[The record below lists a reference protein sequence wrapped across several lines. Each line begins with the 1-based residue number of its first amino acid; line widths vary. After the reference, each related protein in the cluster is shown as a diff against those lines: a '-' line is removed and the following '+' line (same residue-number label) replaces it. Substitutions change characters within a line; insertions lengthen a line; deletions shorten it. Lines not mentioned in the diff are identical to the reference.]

1 MGAYGLL
8 GRSLSHSYSPAIH
21 RLLGSWPYSLYQRE
35 PEELKDFLLHG
46 SWDGIN
52 VTIPYKKAVVPYC
65 RELSPLAQKLGSVN
79 TLVRRADGSLYG
91 DNTDYFGFQQL
102 ALSLDVDYGGKKALV
117 LGSGGA
123 SVTVQAVLQEL
134 GCHVTVISRNG
145 PHNYGNLDRHRDAA
159 ILVNA
164 TPVGMFPH
172 NDAAPVSLASFPRL
186 EAVLD
191 LIYNPARTRLL
202 LEAERLGIAHRGGLL
217 MLVSQAA
224 RSSELFTGQTI
235 SREKA
240 EAVERSI
247 ARSMENLILIGMPG
261 CGKTTVGAA
270 LARATGKRF
279 WDADRKA
286 EKVIGMTIPRLFQQK
301 GEAAFRAC
309 ETAVLEQLGKQS
321 ALVLATGGG
330 CVTREENLPLLRQN
344 GRVIWLRRAL
354 DKLPTEG
361 RPLSRHAGVQAL
373 YDARASLYR
382 HFSDFEVSND
392 GSVEETVNEI
402 LEAIS
407 Q

>member
-46 SWDGIN
+46 SWDGVN
-52 VTIPYKKAVVPYC
+52 VTIPYKRAVVPYC
-65 RELSPLAQKLGSVN
+65 QVLSPLAQKLGSVN

-91 DNTDYFGFQQL
+91 DNTDYWGFRQM
-102 ALSLDVDYGGKKALV
+102 ALSLNVDYGGKKALV

-123 SVTVQAVLQEL
+123 SVTVRAVLQEL
-134 GCHVTVISRNG
+134 GCRVTVISRNG
-145 PHNYGNLDRHRDAA
+145 RDNYENLPRHRDAT

-172 NDAAPVSLASFPRL
+172 NGEAPVSLELFPNL

-191 LIYNPARTRLL
+191 LIYNPARTRFM
-202 LEAERLGIAHRGGLL
+202 LEAERLGIAHVGGLS

-270 LARATGKRF
+270 LARATGKMF
-279 WDADRKA
+279 WDADREA
-286 EKVIGMTIPRLFQQK
+286 EKVIGMSIPRLFQQK

-321 ALVLATGGG
+321 GLVLATGGG

>member
-1 MGAYGLL
+1 
-8 GRSLSHSYSPAIH
+8 
-21 RLLGSWPYSLYQRE
+21 
-35 PEELKDFLLHG
+35 
-46 SWDGIN
+46 
-52 VTIPYKKAVVPYC
+52 
-65 RELSPLAQKLGSVN
+65 
-79 TLVRRADGSLYG
+79 
-91 DNTDYFGFQQL
+91 
-102 ALSLDVDYGGKKALV
+102 
-117 LGSGGA
+117 
-123 SVTVQAVLQEL
+123 
-134 GCHVTVISRNG
+134 
-145 PHNYGNLDRHRDAA
+145 
-159 ILVNA
+159 
-164 TPVGMFPH
+164 
-172 NDAAPVSLASFPRL
+172 
-186 EAVLD
+186 
-191 LIYNPARTRLL
+191 
-202 LEAERLGIAHRGGLL
+202 

-270 LARATGKRF
+270 LARATGKMF
-279 WDADRKA
+279 WDADREA
-286 EKVIGMTIPRLFQQK
+286 EKVIGMSIPRLFQQK

-321 ALVLATGGG
+321 GLVLATGGG

-344 GRVIWLRRAL
+344 GRVIWLRRSL